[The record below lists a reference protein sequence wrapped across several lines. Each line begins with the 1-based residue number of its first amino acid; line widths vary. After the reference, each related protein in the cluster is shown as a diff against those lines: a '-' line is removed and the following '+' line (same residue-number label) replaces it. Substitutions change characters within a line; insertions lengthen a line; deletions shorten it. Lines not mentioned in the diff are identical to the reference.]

1 MSLENNIKSIIDESS
16 KAINT
21 VIEDTGIGK
30 TSFYAIMN
38 GVQIPKITTAK
49 KIADA
54 LKKPVY
60 DVFPILKE

>member
-1 MSLENNIKSIIDESS
+1 MENNIKSIIDKSS
-16 KAINT
+16 KTINT

-49 KIADA
+49 KIANA

>member
-1 MSLENNIKSIIDESS
+1 LENNIKSIIDKSS

-38 GVQIPKITTAK
+38 GVQIPRITTAK

-60 DVFPILKE
+60 EVFPILKE

>member
-1 MSLENNIKSIIDESS
+1 MENNIKSIIDKSS
-16 KAINT
+16 KTINA

-38 GVQIPKITTAK
+38 GIQVPKITTAK

-54 LKKPVY
+54 LKMPVH
-60 DVFPILKE
+60 DVFPILRD

>member
-1 MSLENNIKSIIDESS
+1 MSLENNIKSIIDKSS
-16 KAINT
+16 KTINT

-49 KIADA
+49 KIANA

-60 DVFPILKE
+60 EVFPILKE